1 MGLTGGAQRAHMVRA
16 VLEAIAFQVK
26 EVVNAA
32 NASSDTPIAQLKVD
46 GGACK
51 NDFLMQFQADALG
64 IPVERPEVLDATAQG
79 AAFAAGL
86 ATGFWH
92 DYQAV
97 VATRKVGKVFEPQ
110 ADRVSAEHFERWE
123 KAVVRAKDWV

>member
-1 MGLTGGAQRAHMVRA
+1 M
-16 VLEAIAFQVK
+16 LEAIAFQVK

-32 NASSDTPIAQLKVD
+32 NTHADTPIGQLKVD

-86 ATGFWH
+86 ASGFWD
-92 DYQAV
+92 DYQAI
-97 VATRKVGKVFEPQ
+97 VATRKVGRVFEPRKDTVAPEQ
-110 ADRVSAEHFERWE
+110 FTQWE
-123 KAVVRAKDWV
+123 KAVARAKDWV